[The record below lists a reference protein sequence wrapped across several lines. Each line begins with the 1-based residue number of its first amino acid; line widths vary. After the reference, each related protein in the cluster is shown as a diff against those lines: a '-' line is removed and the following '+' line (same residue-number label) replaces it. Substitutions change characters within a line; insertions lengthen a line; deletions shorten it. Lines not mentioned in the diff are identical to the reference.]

1 MPVMADESEAKQLY
15 FQSPAG
21 TTGINCGVSYWVLKT
36 DAGLRVSEFRAPG
49 IVGLLYAWSPNQYN
63 SDPHKHRLS
72 FRAFTGSEIITY
84 LPTFPSHW
92 REERPTLVSELYFD
106 PKQKVFLY
114 NKHNLA
120 DTLEFTVLENE

>member
-1 MPVMADESEAKQLY
+1 MADESEAKQLY

-21 TTGINCGVSYWVLKT
+21 TTGINCGISYWVLKT
-36 DAGLRVSEFRAPG
+36 AAGLRVSEIRAPG
-49 IVGLLYAWSPNQYN
+49 TVGLLYACHPHEYSPT
-63 SDPHKHRLS
+63 KERLS
-72 FRAFTGSEIITY
+72 FKAFTGSEIITY

-106 PKQKVFLY
+106 TNRKVFLY

-120 DTLEFTVLENE
+120 DTLDFIVIEGE